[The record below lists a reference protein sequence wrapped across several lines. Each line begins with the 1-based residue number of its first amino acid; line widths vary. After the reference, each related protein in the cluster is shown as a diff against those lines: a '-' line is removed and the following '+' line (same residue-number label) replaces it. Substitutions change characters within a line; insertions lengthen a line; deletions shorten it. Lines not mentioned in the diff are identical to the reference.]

1 MLSRV
6 AAVRRV
12 WARARCVRAA
22 WQPSAG
28 CSHIPGRPAR
38 KQIGYL
44 QIQIHMVIFFGFV
57 LGMNSVSYVG

>member
-1 MLSRV
+1 MGKGAVCPCGL
-6 AAVRRV
+6 AAK
-12 WARARCVRAA
+12 CGM
-22 WQPSAG
+22 QPRTGQA
-28 CSHIPGRPAR
+28 